1 MKKRA
6 ILALLVTALAGAS
19 LASCGKVTVTQTATQ
34 LNIEAGEDFTINMN
48 DHFEK
53 SDGKEITAEDYTMD
67 ATSVDTRT
75 PGTYDMTVTFGK
87 DTYTIGVVVAD
98 TTAPEVS
105 LNEST
110 VTDGYICTN
119 TLDIAYD
126 EYVTAEDRTATTLSG
141 TYVKVQEAEVMSE
154 EVLTS
159 VMEKTADDALDTD
172 GDGYYR
178 YDVTAEDE
186 SGNTAEISF
195 YAVYDATLPE
205 IRFGEQVL
213 SDGDTITVEAPAET
227 ADAAKALFTV
237 TDNMTGDFASGDF
250 EVTVDGEKITVTAAD
265 RCGNANTITVTQEV
279 KKAASENSTSGN
291 SAGNT
296 GTGGNK
302 GSSSTSAGNSNSSTG
317 SNSESA
323 SAGSTGTDTPAA
335 SSSSDPVLA
344 KYPGLSVEVY
354 TYEGVE
360 HVEYT
365 GTVMLDGGFEY
376 YFNGS
381 TASDIEH
388 CNKMS
393 LNYGKVTWDE
403 KLDDWICWASS
414 REECY
419 RLAEEFCN
427 SHGIEHTDCGW
438 LQGCGKQPGYHVNA
452 LWIEK
457 ADEEGNLSRYWVDSD
472 YSLVPR
478 T

>member
-335 SSSSDPVLA
+335 SSDPVLA
-344 KYPGLSVEVY
+344 KYPGLTVRVDGDTVRYS
-354 TYEGVE
+354 
-360 HVEYT
+360 
-365 GTVMLDGGFEY
+365 GTAILDGGFEY
-376 YFNGS
+376 YFD
-381 TASDIEH
+381 DITVAGIEKT
-388 CNKMS
+388 NQSS
-393 LNYGKVTWDE
+393 LNYGKVVWDAQR
-403 KLDDWICWASS
+403 DDWICWASS

-427 SHGIEHTDCGW
+427 AHGIEYVDCGW
-438 LQGCGKQPGYHVNA
+438 GQGCGKQPGYYVNA
-452 LWIEK
+452 LSVEQL
-457 ADEEGNLSRYWVDSD
+457 DEDGFAHAYWVDSD
-472 YSLVPR
+472 YSLVQIN
-478 T
+478 